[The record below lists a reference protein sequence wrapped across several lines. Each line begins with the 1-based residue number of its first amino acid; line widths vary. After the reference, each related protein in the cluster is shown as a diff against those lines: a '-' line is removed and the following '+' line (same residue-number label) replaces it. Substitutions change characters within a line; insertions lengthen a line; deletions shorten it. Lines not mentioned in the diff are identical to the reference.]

1 MSYKLC
7 SLAALEKKSL
17 SFLESI
23 VYISLYIIIFLNIMD
38 THTYIYVFYICC
50 CLVTEL
56 SDSFA
61 TPWTVASL
69 ALLSMEFPRQE
80 HWSRL
85 PFPSPGDLP
94 DPGIEP
100 ASTRVSALQADPFLL
115 SHQRSSWYN
124 LLV

>member
-1 MSYKLC
+1 
-7 SLAALEKKSL
+7 
-17 SFLESI
+17 
-23 VYISLYIIIFLNIMD
+23 MD
-38 THTYIYVFYICC
+38 THTYIYVFYTCC

-100 ASTRVSALQADPFLL
+100 VSPVSPALAGTFFNPEPPGKPVICMYVRAHTHTHTHTQNPLL
-115 SHQRSSWYN
+115 KEV
-124 LLV
+124 LLPIRAAIVDHVL